1 MSLRRD
7 WFLGSEH
14 RCCRRNDGTETKKGW
29 TPMFTRVLNTSLA
42 SLFLVSIILLPT
54 KESAG
59 AEKLEKVTVGTVASV
74 SDAGI
79 YVAIAKG
86 FFKEQ
91 GLEIDTPVFDSGS
104 NQIALLASGKLDVA
118 GGTPAAGTFNAFAQG
133 VNIRIVADKGTHT
146 PGHGYIAFL
155 VRKELSSQIKKV
167 EDLKKLEKPRMSIN
181 ATGGSGQEA
190 QLRTL
195 LKIAG
200 VDIKNVEVKVVPY
213 PQVPAALASNGL
225 DVAPTIEPYATKVI
239 EQGIGTKL
247 IWIDEFR
254 PNDIGGVLMYSEQFI
269 KERPQAAKN
278 FMVAYL
284 KGVRYYL
291 DAFEGKNPA
300 LKSEVINILAQNT
313 TVKEPD
319 LYQRM
324 RVPGY
329 DTNGR
334 VNVTSLKRMYA
345 DFVDIG
351 YIQNPEKVK
360 VESLVDN
367 SFVDFAVQKLGPYK
381 K

>member
-1 MSLRRD
+1 
-7 WFLGSEH
+7 
-14 RCCRRNDGTETKKGW
+14 
-29 TPMFTRVLNTSLA
+29 MFNKVLIRSMA
-42 SLFLVSIILLPT
+42 GLFLVFIILLASS
-54 KESAG
+54 KGSLG
-59 AEKLEKVTVGTVASV
+59 ASQTEKVIIGTVAAI

-79 YVAIAKG
+79 YIGIAKG

-91 GLEIDTPVFDSGS
+91 GLELEPGVFDSGS
-104 NQIALLASGKLDVA
+104 NQISLLAAGKLDVA

-133 VNIRIVADKGTHT
+133 INIRIVADKGTHT

-155 VRKELSSQIKKV
+155 VRKELSSQVKKV
-167 EDLKKLEKPRMSIN
+167 EDLKKLDKPRFAIN
-181 ATGGSGQEA
+181 ATGGAGAEA

-195 LKIAG
+195 LKMAG
-200 VDIKNVEVKVVPY
+200 LDHKTADIKIVPY

-225 DVAPTIEPYATKVI
+225 DIAPTIEPYATKVI

-247 IWIDEFR
+247 LWIDDFR

-284 KGVRYYL
+284 KAVRYYL

-324 RVPGY
+324 RIPGF
-329 DTNGR
+329 DANGR
-334 VNVTSLKRMYA
+334 VNLPSLKNLYA
-345 DFVDIG
+345 DFVAIG

-367 SFVDFAVQKLGPYK
+367 SFVDYAAQKLGPYK
-381 K
+381 R

>member
-1 MSLRRD
+1 M
-7 WFLGSEH
+7 
-14 RCCRRNDGTETKKGW
+14 
-29 TPMFTRVLNTSLA
+29 LNK
-42 SLFLVSIILLPT
+42 LFKPIMAGPLLISIIFLIAS
-54 KESAG
+54 KDSMG
-59 AEKLEKVTVGTVASV
+59 AEKIEKVIIGTVAAV

-79 YVAIAKG
+79 YVGIAKG

-91 GLEIDTPVFDSGS
+91 GLELEPGVFDSGS
-104 NQIALLASGKLDVA
+104 NQVALLAAGKLDVA

-269 KERPQAAKN
+269 KERPQAGKN

-367 SFVDFAVQKLGPYK
+367 SFVDFAAQKLGPYK

>member
-1 MSLRRD
+1 M
-7 WFLGSEH
+7 
-14 RCCRRNDGTETKKGW
+14 
-29 TPMFTRVLNTSLA
+29 LNKLLA
-42 SLFLVSIILLPT
+42 KSAAGLFFVSTILLAPA
-54 KESAG
+54 KESVA
-59 AEKLEKVTVGTVASV
+59 ADKIEKVTIGTVAAV

-79 YVAIAKG
+79 YIAIAKG

-91 GLEIDTPVFDSGS
+91 GLELEPGVFDSGS
-104 NQIALLASGKLDVA
+104 NQVALLAAGKIDVA

-155 VRKELSSQIKKV
+155 VRKELSSQVKKL
-167 EDLKKLEKPRMSIN
+167 EDLRKLEKPRMSIN

-195 LKIAG
+195 LKMAG

-213 PQVPAALASNGL
+213 PQVPSALAANGL

-324 RVPGY
+324 RVPGF
-329 DTNGR
+329 DPGGR
-334 VNVTSLKRMYA
+334 VNVPSLKNLYA
-345 DFVDIG
+345 DFVAIG

-367 SFVDFAVQKLGPYK
+367 SFVDYAVQKLGPYK

>member
-1 MSLRRD
+1 M
-7 WFLGSEH
+7 
-14 RCCRRNDGTETKKGW
+14 
-29 TPMFTRVLNTSLA
+29 LNK
-42 SLFLVSIILLPT
+42 LFKPIMAGPLLISIIFLT
-54 KESAG
+54 ASKDSMG
-59 AEKLEKVTVGTVASV
+59 AEKIEKVIIGTVAAV

-79 YVAIAKG
+79 YVGIAKG

-91 GLEIDTPVFDSGS
+91 GLELEPGVFDSGS
-104 NQIALLASGKLDVA
+104 NQVALLAAV
-118 GGTPAAGTFNAFAQG
+118 AQG

-167 EDLKKLEKPRMSIN
+167 EDLKKLQKPRMSIN

-367 SFVDFAVQKLGPYK
+367 SFVDFAAQKLGPYK

>member
-1 MSLRRD
+1 MLNQVFMRNMAAISLG
-7 WFLGSEH
+7 FIML
-14 RCCRRNDGTETKKGW
+14 
-29 TPMFTRVLNTSLA
+29 LA
-42 SLFLVSIILLPT
+42 SSKASLG
-54 KESAG
+54 AG
-59 AEKLEKVTVGTVASV
+59 QTEKVIIGTVAAV

-79 YVAIAKG
+79 YIGIAKG

-91 GLEIDTPVFDSGS
+91 GLELEPGIFDSGS
-104 NQIALLASGKLDVA
+104 NQVALLAAGKLDVA
-118 GGTPAAGTFNAFAQG
+118 GGSPAAGLFNAFAQG

-155 VRKELSSQIKKV
+155 VRKELSSQVKKV
-167 EDLKKLEKPRMSIN
+167 EDLKKLERPRMSIN
-181 ATGGSGQEA
+181 ATGGSGQEP

-195 LKIAG
+195 LKMAG
-200 VDIKNVEVKVVPY
+200 MDIKNVEVKIVPY

-247 IWIDEFR
+247 VWIDDFR
-254 PNDIGGVLMYSEQFI
+254 PNDIGGVLMYSEQFM

-284 KGVRYYL
+284 KSVRYYL

-324 RVPGY
+324 RVPGF
-329 DTNGR
+329 DAGGR
-334 VNVTSLKRMYA
+334 VNVPSLKNLFS
-345 DFVDIG
+345 DFVAIG

-367 SFVDFAVQKLGPYK
+367 SFVDYAVQKLGPYK
-381 K
+381 R

>member
-1 MSLRRD
+1 M
-7 WFLGSEH
+7 FKKIFAA
-14 RCCRRNDGTETKKGW
+14 NGTGLF
-29 TPMFTRVLNTSLA
+29 FTFAMLLA
-42 SLFLVSIILLPT
+42 SSTHSI
-54 KESAG
+54 G
-59 AEKLEKVTVGTVASV
+59 AEKMEKVTVGTLGGV

-79 YVAIAKG
+79 YIGIAKG
-86 FFKEQ
+86 FFKEE

-155 VRKELSSQIKKV
+155 VRKELSTQVRRV
-167 EDLKKLEKPRMSIN
+167 EDLKKLDKPRFAIN
-181 ATGGSGQEA
+181 ATGGSGAEA
-190 QLRTL
+190 QLRTIF
-195 LKIAG
+195 KMAG
-200 VDIKNVEVKVVPY
+200 IDPKTADIKAVPY
-213 PQVPAALASNGL
+213 PQVPAAFASNGL
-225 DVAPTIEPYATKVI
+225 DVASTIEPYATKSI

-247 IWIDEFR
+247 LWIDEFR

-269 KERPQAAKN
+269 KERPQSARN
-278 FMVAYL
+278 FMLAYL

-291 DAFEGKNPA
+291 DAFEGKNVA
-300 LKSEVINILAQNT
+300 LKNEVARILAQYT
-313 TVKEPD
+313 TVKELD

-324 RVPGY
+324 KVPGF

-334 VNVTSLKRMYA
+334 VNVSSLKNLYA
-345 DFVDIG
+345 DFVEIG
-351 YIQNPEKVK
+351 YIQYPEKVK

-367 SFVDFAVQKLGPYK
+367 SFVDHAAQKLGPYK